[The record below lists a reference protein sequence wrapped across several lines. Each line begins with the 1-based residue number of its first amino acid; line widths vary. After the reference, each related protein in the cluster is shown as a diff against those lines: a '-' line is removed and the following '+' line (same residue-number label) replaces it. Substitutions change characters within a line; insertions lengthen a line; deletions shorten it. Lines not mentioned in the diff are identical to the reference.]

1 MKKLVGQFMTE
12 QQEEVLEESIIE
24 EIEGKPS
31 LFGEEVFTKA
41 DLEKVAEDKV
51 KEVLEDFREITDP
64 IRKTMGGGRNATYF
78 DYIES
83 ELRKRHFKTKY

>member
-1 MKKLVGQFMTE
+1 MKKLIGQFMTE
-12 QQEEVLEESIIE
+12 QQEEALEESILE
-24 EIEGKPS
+24 EIDSKPT

-41 DLEKVAEDKV
+41 DLEKAAEDKV
-51 KEVLEDFREITDP
+51 KEILNDFREITEP
-64 IRKTMGGGRNATYF
+64 IKKSVYGGRNMTYF